1 VPVKKAAEFPK
12 GGKAMGKLS
21 SIMTI
26 VFSKNYLLATDKK
39 AYIMGGEKTLLQ
51 AEGLLNQ
58 INSPLEGMRYEL
70 TAVSKKGKK

>member
-1 VPVKKAAEFPK
+1 
-12 GGKAMGKLS
+12 MSKLS

-39 AYIMGGEKTLLQ
+39 AYIMGGAKTLDQ
-51 AEGLLNQ
+51 ATGLINQ

-70 TAVSKKGKK
+70 TAVSSVKKGKK